1 MFYTLVFLL
10 VTEDEQRVISLVLDA
25 IVFLCTRVYIYFLVF
40 SFLENLSL
48 NGNNELVVRSIGRQ

>member
-10 VTEDEQRVISLVLDA
+10 VTEDEQRVIWLVLDA
-25 IVFLCTRVYIYFLVF
+25 IVLLCTRVCICFLVF

-48 NGNNELVVRSIGRQ
+48 NGNNELVVCSIGRQ